1 MVLIAFVGELGAGK
15 TLALTYLA
23 WRNYNKGQTIYANYH
38 LGFPFKFIDS
48 PEKIEE
54 MREGFFAGDELW
66 NWCDCVSDD
75 TKIMTHNDAINVS
88 DCINANPVQSVCFDT
103 MKIENSNISHVLKR
117 LPEKNEK
124 IILLKTST
132 KSLKASKNHRLF
144 KFDGLQL
151 RESLLKDLKA
161 GDYILTAD
169 AINPANENK
178 MDLELAQFLGYV
190 FGDGTIYFT
199 PDETHWKKRR
209 AAIRCYDASKKLLKI
224 YGNIIKRKYG
234 LRFFIKKSNNSK
246 SYRMTITSRNF
257 MKKIAFLLKD
267 DKNVFLDKWGIR
279 FRDIPEA
286 ILHSNNKIL
295 AAFLRGLYDAEGY
308 VIFKTE
314 KSSLSDDGKAT
325 QTRINLLMNRHID
338 FDRLK
343 HIFLRFG
350 IRSTVVNKYFKGHG
364 KFKPTFSK
372 NIIIRDRISI
382 LRFAKNIGFES
393 PRKSQMLSKCCMFI
407 HKRKNQFNKA
417 RTYPFQM
424 LMKSLSD
431 NICKRHSISLSSIEH
446 NLYDKYKL
454 GYFRK
459 NFKYNIGKDVLKRT
473 LDAIEKEY
481 GKFSEIDYMRKIMNS
496 NMLLEKITSIRE
508 IRPKGYLYDLSVP
521 SHENYIANGIVV
533 HNSRVS
539 GSKKNKLIS
548 AILLKSRKRG
558 INIGYTTQHLSQ
570 VDKRMRNITD
580 FIAIPQLTPQETW
593 CRLRVYHAVSGQL
606 IKMYKFETAPIFKLY
621 STNEE
626 VKDLSWA

>member
-38 LGFPFKFIDS
+38 LGFPFKLIDS

-169 AINPANENK
+169 AVNPA
-178 MDLELAQFLGYV
+178 
-190 FGDGTIYFT
+190 
-199 PDETHWKKRR
+199 
-209 AAIRCYDASKKLLKI
+209 
-224 YGNIIKRKYG
+224 IK
-234 LRFFIKKSNNSK
+234 
-246 SYRMTITSRNF
+246 
-257 MKKIAFLLKD
+257 
-267 DKNVFLDKWGIR
+267 
-279 FRDIPEA
+279 
-286 ILHSNNKIL
+286 
-295 AAFLRGLYDAEGY
+295 
-308 VIFKTE
+308 
-314 KSSLSDDGKAT
+314 
-325 QTRINLLMNRHID
+325 
-338 FDRLK
+338 
-343 HIFLRFG
+343 
-350 IRSTVVNKYFKGHG
+350 
-364 KFKPTFSK
+364 
-372 NIIIRDRISI
+372 
-382 LRFAKNIGFES
+382 
-393 PRKSQMLSKCCMFI
+393 
-407 HKRKNQFNKA
+407 
-417 RTYPFQM
+417 
-424 LMKSLSD
+424 
-431 NICKRHSISLSSIEH
+431 
-446 NLYDKYKL
+446 
-454 GYFRK
+454 
-459 NFKYNIGKDVLKRT
+459 
-473 LDAIEKEY
+473 KEY

-496 NMLLEKITSIRE
+496 SMLLEKITSIRE

-558 INIGYTTQHLSQ
+558 INIGYTAQHLSQ

-580 FIAIPQLTPQETW
+580 FIAVPQLTPQETW
-593 CRLRVYHAVSGQL
+593 CRLRVYHAISGQL
-606 IKMYKFETAPIFKLY
+606 IKMYKFETAPIFKMY
-621 STNEE
+621 KTEEE